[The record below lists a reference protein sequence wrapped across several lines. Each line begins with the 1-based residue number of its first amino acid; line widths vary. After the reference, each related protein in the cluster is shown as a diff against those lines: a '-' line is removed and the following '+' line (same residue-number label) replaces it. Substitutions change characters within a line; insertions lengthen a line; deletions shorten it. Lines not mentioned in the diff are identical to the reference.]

1 MSIKIVKKLL
11 MILTVLVIIDTISI
25 PVYAKDS
32 VTCTGTFYTSP
43 TKRNE
48 QVRYIK
54 VVKDP
59 VWTKLKTVGGQPTKG
74 TYVKKGDS
82 LYYGSSGGTKAPIT
96 LSVGVGATYGYGSAS
111 VSLNIPIGKASSS
124 SYYGKIL
131 TASKSGYY
139 LIKAKKKVQV
149 TVMFKQYRH
158 RKTNNPY
165 SNSGKWGSWG
175 KAKVSSKKYKTIKT
189 YSKLVRQ

>member
-11 MILTVLVIIDTISI
+11 MLLTVLIIIDTISI

-32 VTCTGTFYTSP
+32 VSCSGTFYTSP

-48 QVRYIK
+48 QVRYIT

-59 VWTKLKTVGGQPTKG
+59 VWTDLKTVAGQPTKG
-74 TYVKKGDS
+74 TYLKKGDA
-82 LYYGSSGGTKAPIT
+82 LYYGSSGGTNAPIT

-111 VSLNIPIGKASSS
+111 VSLSIPLGKASSS

-131 TASKSGYY
+131 TASQSEYY
-139 LIKAKKKVQV
+139 LIKAKKEVQV
-149 TVMFKQYRH
+149 TVVFEQYR
-158 RKTNNPY
+158 RRDTINPY
-165 SNSGKWGSWG
+165 SDTGKWGAWG
-175 KAKVSSKKYKTIKT
+175 KAKVSSKKYKTIRT
-189 YSKLVRQ
+189 YSKLVKQ